1 MHFSGIV
8 TLRVSSAVAL
18 FMVGSTLGLGLILG
32 SGSVAAFP
40 LDSPVIGSCPR
51 AERAGGDVP
60 GYAAPIQLAQAA
72 VPSTALTANVQ
83 SPLGLKFDPILNL
96 EPAAS
101 GDTPVYI
108 FGRDIA
114 GQTDDWVQAKVDA
127 EFRKLGL
134 FIKADDIR
142 HDLVQDQLF
151 AEGQVKLF
159 REGEFYEGPKLQLK
173 LGTTQG
179 YFNEVSYQLT
189 STGGRGNA
197 KQAEFVQPL
206 ETKLTQATYTTCPRD
221 RPAWELRMDEMLVD
235 QIREVGVTKS
245 STLYWGGVPI
255 VPFGDASFSIG
266 DRRKT
271 GFLPPSYRTSTKLG
285 FEIEAPFYWNLA
297 PHHDLTLYP
306 RLITK
311 RGTQLGTEFRFLE
324 ANSMG
329 TIAYEVLPND
339 RETKTN
345 RQFGSITTTYRPVKD
360 VALGLN
366 IQRASDDTYFSDL
379 GNSLL
384 SSAQRL
390 LPGTLTLTTASRGW
404 NFQAELQEY
413 QLLQD
418 TASPLIKPYSY
429 APRLAASKAHRAVP
443 GRDAMPLDWNVSTEL
458 TSYQHPTLAEGE
470 RAVAS
475 GSVALRHFQQG
486 FYITPKVALH
496 ATHYEHRKN
505 GSSSQ
510 TQDKYLTDP
519 SGTIYA
525 NNVGT
530 TTASYTRV
538 LPTFSTEVSTILD
551 RSVAVGSLG
560 LEQTL
565 EPKISYIYTPYKDQ
579 SKYPVFDT
587 GSPSLNFAQIFSES
601 AFNGQ
606 DRVADLNQ
614 VTVGVTTRFIEE
626 RTGAERF
633 RAAVGQRFYL
643 DDQRVTLPGGTV
655 RTDRKSDLLGQITA
669 RPIKDWVTDAQAQY
683 TPSTSRWQ
691 SVSFVN
697 RYNPK
702 PASTVSAAYRFVRDS
717 SNTIDLAF
725 QWPVAKY
732 WYAVGRYQYALR
744 NLGGTTENQNPGVVE
759 ALAGFEYDGGCWVG
773 RVVVQQYA
781 ASGAEKN
788 TAIFFQLE
796 LNGMARVGTNP
807 LGALTRNIPNYQ
819 MINQIT
825 PLPSKFDNFQ

>member
-18 FMVGSTLGLGLILG
+18 FMVGSALGLGLVLG
-32 SGSVAAFP
+32 AGSVAAFP
-40 LDSPVIGSCPR
+40 IDSPLIGSCPR

-60 GYAAPIQLAQAA
+60 GYSAPIHLAQAA
-72 VPSTALTANVQ
+72 VPSTALSANVQ

-114 GQTDDWVQAKVDA
+114 GQTDDWVQARADA

-189 STGGRGNA
+189 STGGRGTA

-311 RGTQLGTEFRFLE
+311 RGAQLGTEFRFLE

-339 RETKTN
+339 SVTKTN
-345 RQFGSITTTYRPVKD
+345 RQFGSVTTTYRPTKD

-486 FYITPKVALH
+486 FYITPKVSLH

-551 RSVAVGSLG
+551 RSVSVGSLG

-614 VTVGVTTRFIEE
+614 ITAGVTTRFIEE

-633 RAAVGQRFYL
+633 RAAIGQRFYL

-669 RPIKDWVTDAQAQY
+669 RPMKDWVTDAQAQY